1 MKRLIL
7 IKLIVIV
14 NFILFSASSV
24 DAKSITDFSN
34 TSLNYYSE
42 FNEFVGAKAT
52 GMGGAFVAIAD
63 DLSALYYNPAGLGQ
77 VKRSEIYLC
86 SSSYSAIKR
95 FRRLV
100 IGIGIGPL
108 VSYQYDGTYR
118 DRTSITNF
126 SSLIGV
132 QLFSNLY
139 LGQAINFLSKKRYIN
154 YSLTPSE
161 ENDYH
166 SEDEIREWAFTLT
179 RSFGIL
185 YKPFSYLGFGAT
197 FKDRTKIDW
206 TTSGPDWDGLY
217 TEAWPDYWV
226 KEVAPA
232 IEGIDVLP
240 PFFGFGIS
248 FRPSANL
255 LTAADVIYKK
265 WSSARRIESNQ
276 KIELNLKD
284 ATEFHLG
291 LEYLTP
297 VNIALRFGF
306 STVPDCVLNEV
317 DEKQTFMTAGVGYS
331 LGLKTSALTFDFAV
345 ADSHLFSPK
354 NKRET
359 KLVYALTGKF

>member
-1 MKRLIL
+1 MKKLIL
-7 IKLIVIV
+7 IKSLVIV
-14 NFILFSASSV
+14 GFILFSHSSMH
-24 DAKSITDFSN
+24 AKTIANFSN

-52 GMGGAFVAIAD
+52 GMGGTFIAIAD
-63 DLSALYYNPAGLGQ
+63 DPSALYHNPAGLGQ
-77 VKRSEIYLC
+77 VKGTEIYLC
-86 SSSYSAIKR
+86 SSIYSAIKR

-126 SSLIGV
+126 NSLMSIE
-132 QLFSNLY
+132 LFSNLY
-139 LGQAINFLSKKRYIN
+139 FGQNISFLFKKRYIN

-161 ENDYH
+161 ENRYH
-166 SEDEIREWAFTLT
+166 SEDEISELAFSMTK
-179 RSFGIL
+179 SFGIL
-185 YKPFSYLGFGAT
+185 YKPFSYLAFGAT

-217 TEAWPDYWV
+217 TETWPDYWV

-232 IEGIDVLP
+232 IEGIDALP
-240 PFFGFGIS
+240 PFFGFGVS

-265 WSSARRIESNQ
+265 WSSARRIESGEDV
-276 KIELNLKD
+276 KLNLKD

-291 LEYLTP
+291 MEYFTP
-297 VNIALRFGF
+297 INVALRFGF
-306 STVPDCVLNEV
+306 STVPDYILNGV
-317 DEKQTFMTAGVGYS
+317 NEKQTFMTAGVGYS
-331 LGLKTSALTFDFAV
+331 LGLKSSTLTFDFAI